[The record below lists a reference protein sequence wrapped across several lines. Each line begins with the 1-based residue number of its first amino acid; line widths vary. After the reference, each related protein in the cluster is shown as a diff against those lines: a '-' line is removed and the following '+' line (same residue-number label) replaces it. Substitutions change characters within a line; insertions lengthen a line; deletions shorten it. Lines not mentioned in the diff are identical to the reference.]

1 MLKRID
7 WKHALNVAIGLL
19 AIAAPI
25 ILYYF
30 DFSSRAFSARIISST
45 EISGGAFGDI
55 QLKHGATTLEK
66 PHILVLKIENTGSRP
81 ITSSDFDGPFEIFAI
96 GPEQIVASTID
107 KTTPKNF
114 RVLAQLI
121 DGKVI
126 VQPTLF
132 NPGDGFNISILTT
145 GGAPK
150 IDVYARI
157 GGVKT
162 VAVDN
167 SSHSSLLSLFR
178 WPLFVIGFLMFVI
191 SIAIFDLKKHVAIRR
206 WAAIVISFTN
216 GLVGMA
222 MTFLGMEGFGWT
234 ARSFW
239 EILLVLIVVMITGFT
254 VSSFALYKEKPSFTK
269 PTEE

>member
-7 WKHALNVAIGLL
+7 WKHALSVAIGVL
-19 AIAAPI
+19 AIAAPV

-30 DFSSRAFSARIISST
+30 DFSSRAFSARMVSST

-66 PHILVLKIENTGSRP
+66 PYIVVLKIENTGNRP
-81 ITSSDFDGPFEIFAI
+81 ITSTDFDGPFEIFTL

-114 RVLAQLI
+114 RVFAQLI
-121 DGKVI
+121 DGRVI

-145 GGAPK
+145 GGLPK

-162 VAVDN
+162 VAIDN
-167 SSHSSLLSLFR
+167 LSHASVLSFFR
-178 WPLFVIGFLMFVI
+178 WPLFIIGFLMFVI
-191 SIAIFDLKKHVAIRR
+191 SIVIFDLKKHVAIRR

-239 EILLVLIVVMITGFT
+239 ETVLVLAVVMITGFT
-254 VSSFALYKEKPSFTK
+254 VSNFALYKEKRSITK